1 MTVYRRPDPIPLR
14 SEPVADGARIAPL
27 RAESED
33 LNHLAARQ
41 IFLAILARNWGPAA
55 YLPKED
61 DLGRDLGVSRT
72 VLREAIKTLASKSVV
87 ETRRRR
93 GTAILGQ
100 SQWNLLDSQII
111 TWLNDTTFVPDLGAE
126 MLGTLA
132 TILPEM
138 VRHLALHQGKRLAHA
153 EAMRIATRQPNSIAQ
168 FSAFHLTIA
177 QRMNNPFCMSV
188 VTKVIEGLIQH
199 REELLMRVLRDAAE
213 NRYENIC
220 DCVASGA
227 GEEAAD
233 SVRDLLTRHLVEYT
247 SA

>member
-1 MTVYRRPDPIPLR
+1 MTVYRRPDPIPLP
-14 SEPVADGARIAPL
+14 SQPAADSARIAPL

-41 IFLAILARNWGPAA
+41 IFLAILSRTWGAAA

-93 GTAILGQ
+93 GTAILDR

-111 TWLNDTTFVPDLGAE
+111 TWLNGTAFVPDLGAT

-132 TILPEM
+132 TMLPEM
-138 VRHLALHQGKRLAHA
+138 IRQLALDHDRRQFHA
-153 EAMRIATRQPNSIAQ
+153 EAMRIAARQPDPVSR
-168 FSAFHLTIA
+168 FSAFNLAIA
-177 QRMNNPFCMSV
+177 QRMDNPFTMSV
-188 VTKVIEGLIQH
+188 VAKVVEGLIQH
-199 REELLMRVLRDAAE
+199 RAEFLLRSLGDATE
-213 NRYENIC
+213 SRYHEIC
-220 DCVASGA
+220 DCIASGEGEDAASHVRNLLA
-227 GEEAAD
+227 GRVGE
-233 SVRDLLTRHLVEYT
+233 LVG
-247 SA
+247 